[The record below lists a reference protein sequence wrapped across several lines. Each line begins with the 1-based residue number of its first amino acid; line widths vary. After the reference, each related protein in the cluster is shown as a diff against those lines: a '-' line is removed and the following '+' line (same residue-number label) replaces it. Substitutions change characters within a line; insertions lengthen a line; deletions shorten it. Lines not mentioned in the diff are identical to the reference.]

1 MNQILCSKD
10 FEDNSTIKSK
20 NKNTDKKNS
29 KFKKTSFFKFQ
40 FILCTIIALSFSV
53 YYGYSLYDNNKK
65 ENISKKLVDN
75 FNITSLYADN
85 NYTSTRI
92 SGENTYQAEENKF
105 NVVGLIEINSIN
117 INYPIISTFNY
128 DLLKISPCRFFG
140 PMPNEVGNLCI
151 AGHNYN
157 SYKFFSKLKDLKIG
171 DIINIYD
178 LSGNKL
184 AYSVYDSFETNYD
197 DLNCINQDTNGKREI
212 TLITCNN
219 IKNRRRVIKATEKV

>member
-1 MNQILCSKD
+1 
-10 FEDNSTIKSK
+10 
-20 NKNTDKKNS
+20 
-29 KFKKTSFFKFQ
+29 
-40 FILCTIIALSFSV
+40 
-53 YYGYSLYDNNKK
+53 
-65 ENISKKLVDN
+65 
-75 FNITSLYADN
+75 
-85 NYTSTRI
+85 
-92 SGENTYQAEENKF
+92 
-105 NVVGLIEINSIN
+105 
-117 INYPIISTFNY
+117 
-128 DLLKISPCRFFG
+128 
-140 PMPNEVGNLCI
+140 MPNEVGNLCI

-197 DLNCINQDTNGKREI
+197 DLSCINQDTNGKREI